1 MPAADDAMRLQ
12 SSAPSGLRNA
22 LLLVFS
28 LVQLRVAVLLL
39 GIIIVLLLAELNSET
54 VNHLHDL
61 ARPCLAPQ
69 SAMSRRPT
77 GGSMNP
83 LECCQSLLATS
94 HLTPAEI
101 ASHCTADIALWTD
114 ASAKARRSPP
124 VAGHIAR
131 YGCCLPDCVSDQS
144 SPSFGCKPCSKSGK
158 WARF

>member
-77 GGSMNP
+77 GGSTNP
-83 LECCQSLLATS
+83 LECCQSLLPHCLGADLELHEACAAAWS
-94 HLTPAEI
+94 LPGQLKSIVIVEERLKSLPERLLL
-101 ASHCTADIALWTD
+101 ASTKVNI
-114 ASAKARRSPP
+114 
-124 VAGHIAR
+124 
-131 YGCCLPDCVSDQS
+131 S
-144 SPSFGCKPCSKSGK
+144 S
-158 WARF
+158 

>member
-1 MPAADDAMRLQ
+1 MSAADDAMRLQ

-39 GIIIVLLLAELNSET
+39 GIIILLLLAELNSET

-83 LECCQSLLATS
+83 LECCQSLLPHCLVADLELHEACAAAWRVFLDNS
-94 HLTPAEI
+94 R
-101 ASHCTADIALWTD
+101 AS
-114 ASAKARRSPP
+114 
-124 VAGHIAR
+124 
-131 YGCCLPDCVSDQS
+131 S
-144 SPSFGCKPCSKSGK
+144 SLRNGSRVFLNDS
-158 WARF
+158 